1 MTSLH
6 IPSRR
11 GHTFFPS
18 GPGQFLDHKQS
29 IGKSLE
35 APSSRQWLCL
45 FRNENKLTEGILVFL
60 PIFFSHKGPGRKGLR
75 WSSQGRCVASDP
87 PEGRRRL
94 VCAECSGGEV
104 GGLQDLS
111 AEVRA
116 VHRHVG
122 KARSIGNRTAS
133 LYQFSLDRAHQR
145 KAGGNTGTHAGVSQ
159 DTRKGWKQED
169 RPTASLCLTLQQ
181 QNSLLTSI
189 PHPTPR
195 KWSRLTCLCMCVFTS
210 IFLRHG
216 CVPGC

>member
-1 MTSLH
+1 MVLTS
-6 IPSRR
+6 R
-11 GHTFFPS
+11 
-18 GPGQFLDHKQS
+18 
-29 IGKSLE
+29 
-35 APSSRQWLCL
+35 
-45 FRNENKLTEGILVFL
+45 
-60 PIFFSHKGPGRKGLR
+60 
-75 WSSQGRCVASDP
+75 RCVASDP
-87 PEGRRRL
+87 PERRRRL

-104 GGLQDLS
+104 GGLQNLS

-122 KARSIGNRTAS
+122 KAQGIGNRTAS

-145 KAGGNTGTHAGVSQ
+145 KARGDTGTHTGFSQ

-169 RPTASLCLTLQQ
+169 RPTASLCLMLQQ

-189 PHPTPR
+189 PHPPR